1 MLTMVV
7 VMSSMV
13 CVSTLPVVIY
23 VHVNRDS
30 SLKRTANSSAKVRSQ
45 IKRHIWHGHGELN
58 QYFRPDSRCFPESG
72 LGPRVPSP
80 KQHVFLLL

>member
-1 MLTMVV
+1 MVV

-13 CVSTLPVVIY
+13 CVSTLPVAIY

-45 IKRHIWHGHGELN
+45 IMKHLAMGMSINVLGSIHTV
-58 QYFRPDSRCFPESG
+58 FPI
-72 LGPRVPSP
+72 LV
-80 KQHVFLLL
+80 